1 MLQSISQIVQKARR
15 GPIVTVA
22 VAAAHDE
29 EVLKAVSAARREG
42 IAKSV
47 LTGDVPYM
55 ERTLTALGEPLGE
68 YALIPAGTDEEC
80 AKAAVAAVREKKAD
94 FLMKGLLPTAQM
106 MRAVLDPD
114 STLRTGRVI
123 SHVMIYE
130 VPGFPR
136 LLFNTDGGMNTYPD
150 LEKKADILENAAQ
163 LCKKLGYDRI
173 YASCI
178 CGAETVSPKIQA
190 TVDAAALS
198 EMKERW
204 AKYDMTVEG
213 PVGLDLAISETACA
227 HKGYRQ
233 PGGGKADILLVPTYE
248 VGNVSGKALTYF
260 AHAKSAGV
268 IVGARVPIV
277 LVSRSDDAETKLSS
291 IALAAVS
298 AGN

>member
-1 MLQSISQIVQKARR
+1 M
-15 GPIVTVA
+15 A

-29 EVLKAVSAARREG
+29 EVLKAVSLARREG

-47 LTGDVPYM
+47 LTGDVSYIQQILSSL
-55 ERTLTALGEPLGE
+55 EEPLSE
-68 YALIPAGTDEEC
+68 YILIPAGTDEEC
-80 AKAAVAAVREKKAD
+80 AKAAVEAVRDNKAD
-94 FLMKGLLPTAQM
+94 FLMKGLLSTAQM
-106 MRAVLDPD
+106 MRAVLDPE

-136 LLFNTDGGMNTYPD
+136 LLYNTDGGMNTYPD
-150 LEKKADILENAAQ
+150 LEKKADILENAAA
-163 LCKKLGYDRI
+163 LCQKLGYTSI

-190 TVDAAALS
+190 TVDAAALV
-198 EMKERW
+198 EMHERW
-204 AKYDMTVEG
+204 AKYNMTVEG
-213 PVGLDLAISETACA
+213 PVGLDLAISETACT
-227 HKGYRQ
+227 HKGYQ
-233 PGGGKADILLVPTYE
+233 KPGGGKADILLVSNYE

-260 AHAKSAGV
+260 AHAKSAGI

-277 LVSRSDDAETKLSS
+277 LVSRSDDAETKLAS
-291 IALAAVS
+291 IALAAVA

>member
-1 MLQSISQIVQKARR
+1 MLESISQIVGRAKS
-15 GPIVTVA
+15 GTMVTVA

-29 EVLKAVSAARREG
+29 EVLKAVSFARREG

-47 LTGDVPYM
+47 LTGNVSYI
-55 ERTLTALGEPLGE
+55 EQTLNALEEPLSE
-68 YALIPAGTDEEC
+68 YVLIPAGTDEEC
-80 AKAAVAAVREKKAD
+80 AKAAVEAVRDNKAD
-94 FLMKGLLPTAQM
+94 FLMKGLLSTAQM
-106 MRAVLDPD
+106 MRAVLDPE

-136 LLFNTDGGMNTYPD
+136 LLYNTDGGMNTYPD
-150 LEKKADILENAAQ
+150 LEKKADILENAAT
-163 LCKKLGYDRI
+163 LCKKLGYTAI

-190 TVDAAALS
+190 TVDAAALA
-198 EMKERW
+198 EMQERW
-204 AKYDMTVEG
+204 AKYNMTVEG
-213 PVGLDLAISETACA
+213 PVGLDLAISEAACA
-227 HKGYRQ
+227 HKGYKK
-233 PGGGKADILLVPTYE
+233 PGGGKADILLVPNYE
-248 VGNVSGKALTYF
+248 VGNVSGKAMTYF

-277 LVSRSDDAETKLSS
+277 LVSRSDDAETKLAS
-291 IALAAVS
+291 IALAAVA